1 MIYFLSL
8 NNRIPI
14 YANNENPKGYIWASF
29 HTLKLLLK
37 TKEMI
42 AIIKKPIPIR
52 RNIFCNLLRLSI
64 SMYLLRLSMNLL
76 ENLLR
81 LSMNDLTSLSISKF
95 TK

>member
-1 MIYFLSL
+1 M
-8 NNRIPI
+8 

-29 HTLKLLLK
+29 QTLKLLLK

-42 AIIKKPIPIR
+42 AIIKKPILIR

-81 LSMNDLTSLSISKF
+81 LSMNDLTSLSISKL
-95 TK
+95 KNYGRYPKGVN